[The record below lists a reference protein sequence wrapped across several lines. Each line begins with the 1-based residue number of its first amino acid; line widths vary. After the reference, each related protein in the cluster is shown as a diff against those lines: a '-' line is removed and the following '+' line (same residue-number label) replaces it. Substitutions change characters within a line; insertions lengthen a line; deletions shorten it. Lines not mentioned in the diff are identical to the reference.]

1 MRKGIG
7 VIVNPFSR
15 QNRRNPD
22 RINKL
27 AYIVGSSG
35 TIASTKNLIELE
47 EVAQEF
53 KKRGIEILA
62 LSGGDGTNHITI
74 TKFIE
79 VYQDTPLP
87 KIALLRGGTMNT
99 IANSVGIKGDSNQIL
114 FNIVEKY
121 HNNIPFKT
129 VKRNVMNIDGRYGF
143 LFANG
148 VAFNFL
154 KEYYSGS
161 TPTPTKAATILSKGI
176 LSALKGGDFARWLFS
191 KFIARITVDGYVWP
205 HNEYFMIAAASIDN
219 LGFGFNPFVKVFDKP
234 NCFNIVG
241 VFCEAMGVVQSLPAI
256 WLGRPLNPNKYI
268 DAAAEEVIFESEEP
282 MKYTIDG
289 DIYESGEKMIMKV
302 GPKLELIVS

>member
-1 MRKGIG
+1 MKRGIG

-35 TIASTKNLIELE
+35 TIAATKSLVEIED
-47 EVAQEF
+47 VAYEF
-53 KKRGIEILA
+53 KQRGIEILA

-79 VYQDTPLP
+79 VYGDTPLP

-99 IANSVGIKGDSNQIL
+99 IADSIGIRGDSNQIL

-129 VKRNVMNIDGRYGF
+129 VLRNVMNIDGRYGF

-154 KEYYSGS
+154 KEYYSGG
-161 TPTPTKAATILSKGI
+161 TPTPTKAATILTRAI
-176 LSALKGGDFARWLFS
+176 LSAVRGGDFARWLFR
-191 KFIARITVDGYVWP
+191 KFKAKITVDGLLWP
-205 HNEYFMIAAASIDN
+205 HTEFFMITAATIDN

-234 NCFNIVG
+234 DCFNIVG
-241 VFCEAMGVVQSLPAI
+241 VLCEAMGVVTALPSI
-256 WLGRPLNPNKYI
+256 RLGMPLDQKKFI
-268 DAAAEEVIFESEEP
+268 DAAAMEVIFEAEEP

-289 DIYESGEKMIMKV
+289 DIYESMERMVMKV

>member
-15 QNRRNPD
+15 QNKKNPD

-27 AYIVGSSG
+27 AYIVGSHG
-35 TIASTKNLIELE
+35 TIAATKSLSELE
-47 EVAQEF
+47 DVAIEF
-53 KKRGIEILA
+53 KKQGVEILA
-62 LSGGDGTNHITI
+62 LSGGDGTNHITL

-79 VYQDTPLP
+79 VYGDTPLP

-99 IANSVGIKGDSNQIL
+99 IADSIGIRGDSNQIL

-121 HNNIPFKT
+121 HNNTPFKT

-161 TPTPTKAATILSKGI
+161 TPTPAKAAAILSRGV
-176 LSALKGGDFARWLFS
+176 LSAIRGGDFAKWLFK
-191 KFIARITVDGYVWP
+191 KFSAKITVDGYVWP
-205 HNEYFMIAAASIDN
+205 HREYFMIVAATIDN

-234 NCFNIVG
+234 NCFDIVG
-241 VFCEAMGVVQSLPAI
+241 VLCEAMDVAIALPSI
-256 WLGRPLNPNKYI
+256 RLGRPLDPKKFI
-268 DAAAEEVIFESEEP
+268 DAAAEEVIFEAEEP

-289 DIYESGEKMIMKV
+289 DIYESQERMIMKV

>member
-1 MRKGIG
+1 MKKGIG

-15 QNRRNPD
+15 QNKRNPD

-35 TIASTKNLIELE
+35 TIAATKSLTELE
-47 EVAQEF
+47 EVAREF
-53 KKRGIEILA
+53 KERGIEILA
-62 LSGGDGTNHITI
+62 LSGGDGTNHITL

-79 VYQDTPLP
+79 VYGETPLP

-99 IANSVGIKGDSNQIL
+99 IADSIGIRGDSNQIL

-129 VKRNVMNIDGRYGF
+129 ARRNVMNIDGRYGF

-154 KEYYSGS
+154 KAYYSGS
-161 TPTPTKAATILSKGI
+161 TPTPTKAATILTKAI
-176 LSALKGGDFARWLFS
+176 LSATRGGDFAKWLFK
-191 KFIARITVDGYVWP
+191 KFKADIYVDGSKWP
-205 HNEYFMIAAASIDN
+205 YKEYFMIVAATIDN
-219 LGFGFNPFVKVFDKP
+219 LGFGFNPFVKVFDKE
-234 NCFNIVG
+234 NCFDIIG
-241 VFCEAMGVVQSLPAI
+241 VMCEAMDVVMSLPAI
-256 WLGRPLNPNKYI
+256 RMGLPLNQDKFI

-289 DIYESGEKMIMKV
+289 DIYESGERMIMKA

>member
-1 MRKGIG
+1 MKRGIG

-15 QNRRNPD
+15 QNKRNPE

-27 AYIVGSSG
+27 AYIVGSKG
-35 TIASTKNLIELE
+35 TLAATRNLTELE
-47 EVAQEF
+47 QVAQEF
-53 KKRGIEILA
+53 KRQGIEILA
-62 LSGGDGTNHITI
+62 LSGGDGTNHITL

-79 VYQDTPLP
+79 VYGDTPLP

-99 IANSVGIKGDSNQIL
+99 IADSIGVKGDSNQIL

-161 TPTPTKAATILSKGI
+161 TPTPVKAAAILARAVA
-176 LSALKGGDFARWLFS
+176 SAMRGGDFAKWLFR
-191 KFIARITVDGYVWP
+191 KFNAKITVDGCEWP
-205 HNEYFMIAAASIDN
+205 HREYFMIVAATIDN
-219 LGFGFNPFVKVFDKP
+219 LGFKFNPFVKVFDKP

-241 VFCEAMGVVQSLPAI
+241 VLCEAIGVAVSLPAI
-256 WLGRPLNPNKYI
+256 RLGLPLNKEKYI

-289 DIYESGEKMIMKV
+289 DIYESGEKMIIRV
-302 GPKLELIVS
+302 GPKLELIVN

>member
-1 MRKGIG
+1 MKSGIG
-7 VIVNPFSR
+7 VIVNPFSK

-27 AYIVGSSG
+27 AYIVGSRG
-35 TIASTKNLIELE
+35 TVAATKNLIELE
-47 EVAQEF
+47 DVAVEF
-53 KKRGIEILA
+53 LDRGVEILA

-79 VYQDTPLP
+79 VYQDRPLP

-99 IANSVGIKGDSNQIL
+99 IADSIGIRGDSNQIL

-121 HNNIPFKT
+121 HNGQPLKT
-129 VKRNVMNIDGRYGF
+129 VRRNVMNIDGRYGF

-154 KEYYSGS
+154 KEYYSGG
-161 TPTPTKAATILSKGI
+161 TPTPAKAAIILSRAI
-176 LSALKGGDFARWLFS
+176 LSAMRGGDFAKWLFR
-191 KFIARITVDGYVWP
+191 KFRARISVDGRVWQYK
-205 HNEYFMIAAASIDN
+205 EYFAILAATIDN

-234 NCFNIVG
+234 NCFDIVG
-241 VFCEAMGVVQSLPAI
+241 VIGDAMDVVKTLPSLR
-256 WLGRPLNPNKYI
+256 LSRPLDNKVYI
-268 DAAAEEVIFESEEP
+268 DAAAEEVIFEAEEP

-289 DIYESGEKMIMKV
+289 DIYESKERMVMKV